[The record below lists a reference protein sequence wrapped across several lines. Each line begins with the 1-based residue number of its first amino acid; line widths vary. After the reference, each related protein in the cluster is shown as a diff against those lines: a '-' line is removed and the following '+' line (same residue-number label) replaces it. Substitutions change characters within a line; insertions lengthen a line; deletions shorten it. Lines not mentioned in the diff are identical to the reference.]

1 MLFILGICSGESTK
15 GFFRGK
21 IRGVC
26 RRGLAV
32 CVKNIAQRIFYTVRF
47 IFRLFSGV

>member
-32 CVKNIAQRIFYTVRF
+32 AAIMCEEHSSEDILHCEIHF
-47 IFRLFSGV
+47 